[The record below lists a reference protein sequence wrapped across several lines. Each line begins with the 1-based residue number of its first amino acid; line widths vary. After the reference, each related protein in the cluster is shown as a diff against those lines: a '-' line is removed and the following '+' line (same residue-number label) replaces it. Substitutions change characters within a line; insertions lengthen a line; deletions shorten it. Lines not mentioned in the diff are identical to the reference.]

1 MGNNI
6 QNDIIFYF
14 IVGKNI
20 DIDKDIIERIFPN
33 QLNTNERYYSF
44 DKLKVKWIST
54 IIGQI
59 NDGNWP
65 KVKYKIKENR
75 KNVFLIFGDNEAEI
89 LCEKIKGL
97 DEVFRPLLV
106 FVTKKKIEKIK
117 MPDNRIIKNIV
128 YNEDKS
134 KLFIEIM

>member
-59 NDGNWP
+59 NDGHWP

-106 FVTKKKIEKIK
+106 FVTKKEIEKIK